1 MTSSAAAV
9 LCDPRPSSHIVCS
22 YMDNSDLA
30 DAVVLFT
37 SAGLLKKEAVILIV
51 SAEHENLIR
60 QRFDQEGFDLTE
72 LRQLGQLVFANANNV
87 LAAFLVGG
95 IMDEDRFKAGVGS
108 LIDTVRKQSGT
119 NSVRLFGEMVDLI
132 WTSNLS
138 ATIRLE
144 RLGNELIESHS
155 ITVLCAY
162 SIGGSKPTSLPA
174 PLLAC
179 HSHVLSITHD
189 SADGSR

>member
-1 MTSSAAAV
+1 
-9 LCDPRPSSHIVCS
+9 
-22 YMDNSDLA
+22 MDNSDLA

-72 LRQLGQLVFANANNV
+72 LQQLGQLVFANANNV